1 MAYKFERLEVWQ
13 MALEY
18 AELIYDLADKLPR
31 AVYQTGRFSQLV

>member
-18 AELIYDLADKLPR
+18 AELIYGLVDKLPR
-31 AVYQTGRFSQLV
+31 AVYQTGFSQLV